1 MQFKNILVCIQL
13 SIHNRNAPLGR
24 DAAIQVISLS
34 MTLSSLRQDFIQ
46 RRFRR
51 RLELLCLHLAPA
63 TVGLAMMF
71 LEHCL
76 QDVLSL
82 ILGRFLPL
90 FDVWPSSLST
100 KQLDACQTSSLLSLV
115 WRPSQTVWHWPVSR
129 PHPYGPG
136 DPSKFE
142 SPVVLDEGL
151 VWQTWT
157 QCSATPLLSPVVPG
171 SCGQQETVA
180 ADGNGGQN
188 GQMDYYHGKM

>member
-1 MQFKNILVCIQL
+1 MQFKNLLVWIQL

-51 RLELLCLHLAPA
+51 RLGLLCLHLAPA

-90 FDVWPSSLST
+90 LMCGLHLFQPSSSMLVKHLLFCHWFGTHLNQFGIDLFQGRILMVQVILQSLNL
-100 KQLDACQTSSLLSLV
+100 QLCLMKVLFGKLELNVLQLHCCLQLCLAAA
-115 WRPSQTVWHWPVSR
+115 
-129 PHPYGPG
+129 G
-136 DPSKFE
+136 SKK
-142 SPVVLDEGL
+142 P
-151 VWQTWT
+151 
-157 QCSATPLLSPVVPG
+157 
-171 SCGQQETVA
+171 
-180 ADGNGGQN
+180 
-188 GQMDYYHGKM
+188 